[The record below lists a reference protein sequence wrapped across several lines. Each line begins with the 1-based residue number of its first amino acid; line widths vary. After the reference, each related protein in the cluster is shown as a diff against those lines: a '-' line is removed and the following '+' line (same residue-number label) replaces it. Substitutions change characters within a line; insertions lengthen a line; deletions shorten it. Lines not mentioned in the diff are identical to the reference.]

1 MNMADK
7 GQAPLKCVFDR
18 LVRMRQPVFV
28 WRKYYRFWKKPERGS
43 REISLFY
50 AAENSGQRAR
60 QAGAGLRRVP
70 SVRSMK

>member
-28 WRKYYRFWKKPERGS
+28 RPNITVFEKRPERSS

-60 QAGAGLRRVP
+60 QAGAGLRRVT
-70 SVRSMK
+70 SVQSMK

>member
-18 LVRMRQPVFV
+18 LVRMRQPVFA
-28 WRKYYRFWKKPERGS
+28 WCRSYRFWKKAGTGS

-70 SVRSMK
+70 SVQSMK

>member
-50 AAENSGQRAR
+50 AAENSGQGRRALDCGVFPVCR
-60 QAGAGLRRVP
+60 A
-70 SVRSMK
+70 